1 MVSTVSDHQFCLM
14 SFNILYGGTYL
25 GQSLEQTV
33 AVIRLAQAD
42 IVVVCEQ
49 WGNAEPLADLLG
61 FTCHIVVAPPY
72 WQSVAV
78 LSRYPILEKFAN
90 GVRLELDSQQ
100 SACVFGVHLTSSP
113 YQPYRVRDKAY
124 SRKEEILDEARETRE
139 QELVDVL
146 SEVQPLIIAGERV
159 LLCGDFN
166 EPSHLDWTLASAR
179 KGRHF
184 GLEMAWPCSGRV
196 VDCGMKDAYR
206 AVFADVY
213 HHPGCTWTSA
223 PGLGVGGSE
232 RAEDE
237 VHDRID
243 FVYHAGPGL
252 DPISASIVGESSHE
266 ADLAVSPFPSD
277 HRAVAVK
284 YHLV

>member
-1 MVSTVSDHQFCLM
+1 MLEIPEHQFCLM
-14 SFNILYGGTYL
+14 SFNILYGGTHL
-25 GQSLEQTV
+25 GQSLEQTA

-42 IVVVCEQ
+42 IVVACEQ

-72 WQSVAV
+72 WKSVAV
-78 LSRYPILEKFAN
+78 LSRYPITETFAN
-90 GVRLELDSQQ
+90 GVRLELDLQQ
-100 SACVFGVHLTSSP
+100 SVCVFGVHLTSTP

-124 SRKEEILDEARETRE
+124 TKKEEILDEARETRE
-139 QELVDVL
+139 QELVVVL
-146 SEVQPLIIAGERV
+146 SEIRPLIEAGERV

-179 KGRHF
+179 EGHHF
-184 GLEMAWPCSGRV
+184 GLEMPWPCSKRV
-196 VDCGMKDAYR
+196 TESGMEDAYR
-206 AVFADVY
+206 VVFPDVCR
-213 HHPGCTWTSA
+213 HPGYTWTSV

-243 FVYHAGPGL
+243 FIYYAGLGL
-252 DPISASIVGESSHE
+252 EPRAASIVGENSRN
-266 ADLAVSPFPSD
+266 ADLVASPFPSD
-277 HRAVAVK
+277 HRAVTVI
-284 YHLV
+284 YQIS

>member
-1 MVSTVSDHQFCLM
+1 MLEKTEHQFCLM
-14 SFNILYGGTYL
+14 SFNILYGGTHL
-25 GQSLEQTV
+25 GQPLEQTA

-42 IVVVCEQ
+42 IVVACEQ

-72 WQSVAV
+72 WKSVAV
-78 LSRYPILEKFAN
+78 LSRYPITETFAN
-90 GVRLELDSQQ
+90 GVRLEMELQQ
-100 SACVFGVHLTSSP
+100 SVCVFGVHLTSTP

-124 SRKEEILDEARETRE
+124 TKKEEILDEARETRE
-139 QELVDVL
+139 QELVVVL
-146 SEVQPLIIAGERV
+146 SEIRPLIEAGERV

-179 KGRHF
+179 EGQHF
-184 GLEMAWPCSGRV
+184 GLEMLWPCSKRV
-196 VDCGMKDAYR
+196 TESGMEDAYR
-206 AVFADVY
+206 TVFPDVGQ
-213 HHPGCTWTSA
+213 HPGHTWTSV

-243 FVYHAGPGL
+243 FIYYAGLGL
-252 DPISASIVGESSHE
+252 EPRAASIVGENNRN
-266 ADLAVSPFPSD
+266 ADLVVSPFPSD
-277 HRAVAVK
+277 HRAVAVV
-284 YHLV
+284 YQIV

>member
-1 MVSTVSDHQFCLM
+1 VLEIPEHQFCLM
-14 SFNILYGGTYL
+14 SFNILYGGTHL
-25 GQSLEQTV
+25 GQSLEQTA

-42 IVVVCEQ
+42 IVVACEQ

-72 WQSVAV
+72 WKSVAV
-78 LSRYPILEKFAN
+78 LSRYPITETFAN
-90 GVRLELDSQQ
+90 GVRLELDLQQ
-100 SACVFGVHLTSSP
+100 SVCVFGVHLTSTP

-124 SRKEEILDEARETRE
+124 TKKEEILDEARETRE
-139 QELVDVL
+139 QELVVVL
-146 SEVQPLIIAGERV
+146 SEIRPLIEAGERV

-179 KGRHF
+179 EGHHF
-184 GLEMAWPCSGRV
+184 GLEMPWPCSKRV
-196 VDCGMKDAYR
+196 TESGMEDAYR
-206 AVFADVY
+206 VVFPDVCR
-213 HHPGCTWTSA
+213 HPGYTWTSV

-243 FVYHAGPGL
+243 FIYYAGLGL
-252 DPISASIVGESSHE
+252 EPRAASIVGENSRN
-266 ADLAVSPFPSD
+266 ADLVVSPFPSD
-277 HRAVAVK
+277 HRAVAVI
-284 YHLV
+284 YQII

>member
-1 MVSTVSDHQFCLM
+1 MLEIPEHQFCLM
-14 SFNILYGGTYL
+14 SFNILYGGTHL
-25 GQSLEQTV
+25 GQSLEQTA

-42 IVVVCEQ
+42 IVVACEQ

-72 WQSVAV
+72 WKSVAV
-78 LSRYPILEKFAN
+78 LSRYPITETFAN
-90 GVRLELDSQQ
+90 GVRLELDLQQ
-100 SACVFGVHLTSSP
+100 SVCVFGVHLTSTP

-124 SRKEEILDEARETRE
+124 TKKEEILDEARETRE
-139 QELVDVL
+139 QELVVVL
-146 SEVQPLIIAGERV
+146 SEIQPLIEAGERV

-179 KGRHF
+179 EGHHF
-184 GLEMAWPCSGRV
+184 GLEMPWPCSKRV
-196 VDCGMKDAYR
+196 TESGMEDAYR
-206 AVFADVY
+206 VVFPDVCR
-213 HHPGCTWTSA
+213 HPGYTWTSV

-243 FVYHAGPGL
+243 FIYYAGLGL
-252 DPISASIVGESSHE
+252 EPRAASIVGENSRN
-266 ADLAVSPFPSD
+266 ADLVVSPFPSD
-277 HRAVAVK
+277 HRAVAVI
-284 YHLV
+284 YQIV

>member
-1 MVSTVSDHQFCLM
+1 MLEIPEHQLCLM
-14 SFNILYGGTYL
+14 SFNILYGGTHL
-25 GQSLEQTV
+25 GQPLEQTA

-42 IVVVCEQ
+42 IVVACEQ

-78 LSRYPILEKFAN
+78 LSRYPILDTFAN
-90 GVRLELDSQQ
+90 GVRLELESRQ
-100 SACVFGVHLTSSP
+100 SACVFGVHLTSTP
-113 YQPYRVRDKAY
+113 YQPYQVRDKAY
-124 SRKEEILDEARETRE
+124 TSNEEILDEARKARE
-139 QELVDVL
+139 QELVVVL
-146 SEVQPLIIAGERV
+146 SEIQPLMEAGEKV

-166 EPSHLDWTLASAR
+166 EPSHLDWTQASAQE
-179 KGRHF
+179 GRHF
-184 GLEMAWPCSGRV
+184 GLEMSWPNSKRVTESG
-196 VDCGMKDAYR
+196 MEDAYR
-206 AVFADVY
+206 AVFPDVCR
-213 HHPGCTWTSA
+213 HPGYTWTSV

-232 RAEDE
+232 RAEHE

-252 DPISASIVGESSHE
+252 DPISASIIGENNRN
-266 ADLAVSPFPSD
+266 ADLVVSPFPSD

-284 YHLV
+284 YQII

>member
-1 MVSTVSDHQFCLM
+1 MLEIPEHQFCLM
-14 SFNILYGGTYL
+14 SFNILYGGTHL
-25 GQSLEQTV
+25 GQSLEQTA

-42 IVVVCEQ
+42 IVVACEQ

-72 WQSVAV
+72 WKSVAV
-78 LSRYPILEKFAN
+78 LSRYPITETFAN
-90 GVRLELDSQQ
+90 GVRLELDLQQ
-100 SACVFGVHLTSSP
+100 SVCVFGVHLTSTP

-124 SRKEEILDEARETRE
+124 TKKEEILDEARETRE
-139 QELVDVL
+139 QELVVVL
-146 SEVQPLIIAGERV
+146 SEIQPLIEAGERV

-179 KGRHF
+179 EGHHF
-184 GLEMAWPCSGRV
+184 GLEMPWPCSKRV
-196 VDCGMKDAYR
+196 TESGMEDAYR
-206 AVFADVY
+206 VVFPDVCR
-213 HHPGCTWTSA
+213 HPGYTWTSV

-243 FVYHAGPGL
+243 FIYYAGLGL
-252 DPISASIVGESSHE
+252 EPRAASIVGENSRN
-266 ADLAVSPFPSD
+266 ADLVVSPFPSD
-277 HRAVAVK
+277 HRAVAVI
-284 YHLV
+284 YQIS

>member
-1 MVSTVSDHQFCLM
+1 MLEIPEHQFCLM
-14 SFNILYGGTYL
+14 SFNILYGGTHL
-25 GQSLEQTV
+25 GQSLEQTA

-42 IVVVCEQ
+42 IVVACEQ

-72 WQSVAV
+72 WKSVAV
-78 LSRYPILEKFAN
+78 LSRYPITETFAN
-90 GVRLELDSQQ
+90 GVRLELDLQQ
-100 SACVFGVHLTSSP
+100 SVCVFGVHLTSTP

-124 SRKEEILDEARETRE
+124 TEIEEILNEARETRE
-139 QELVDVL
+139 QELVVVL
-146 SEVQPLIIAGERV
+146 SEIRPLIEAGERV

-179 KGRHF
+179 EGHHF
-184 GLEMAWPCSGRV
+184 GLEMPWPCSKRV
-196 VDCGMKDAYR
+196 TESGMEDAYR
-206 AVFADVY
+206 VVFPDVCR
-213 HHPGCTWTSA
+213 HPGYTWTSV

-243 FVYHAGPGL
+243 FIYYAGLGL
-252 DPISASIVGESSHE
+252 EPRAASIVGENSRN
-266 ADLAVSPFPSD
+266 ADLIVSPFPSD
-277 HRAVAVK
+277 HRAVAVI
-284 YHLV
+284 YQIS

>member
-1 MVSTVSDHQFCLM
+1 MLEIPEHQFCLM
-14 SFNILYGGTYL
+14 SFNILYGGTHL
-25 GQSLEQTV
+25 GQSLEQTA

-42 IVVVCEQ
+42 IVVACEQ

-72 WQSVAV
+72 WKSVAV
-78 LSRYPILEKFAN
+78 LSRYPITETFAN
-90 GVRLELDSQQ
+90 GVRLELDLQQ
-100 SACVFGVHLTSSP
+100 SVCVFGVHLTSTP

-124 SRKEEILDEARETRE
+124 TKKEEILDEARETRE

-146 SEVQPLIIAGERV
+146 SEIRPLIEAGERV

-179 KGRHF
+179 EGHHF
-184 GLEMAWPCSGRV
+184 GLEMPWPCSKRV
-196 VDCGMKDAYR
+196 TESGMEDAYR
-206 AVFADVY
+206 VVFPDVCR
-213 HHPGCTWTSA
+213 HPGYTWTSV

-243 FVYHAGPGL
+243 FIYYAGLGL
-252 DPISASIVGESSHE
+252 EPRAASIVGENSRN
-266 ADLAVSPFPSD
+266 ADLVVSPFPSD
-277 HRAVAVK
+277 HRAVAVI
-284 YHLV
+284 YQII

>member
-1 MVSTVSDHQFCLM
+1 VLEIPEHQFCLM
-14 SFNILYGGTYL
+14 SFNILYGGTHL
-25 GQSLEQTV
+25 GQSLEQTA

-42 IVVVCEQ
+42 IVVACEQ

-72 WQSVAV
+72 WKSVAV
-78 LSRYPILEKFAN
+78 LSRYPITETFAN
-90 GVRLELDSQQ
+90 GVRLELDLQQ
-100 SACVFGVHLTSSP
+100 SVCVFGVHLTSTP

-124 SRKEEILDEARETRE
+124 TKKEEILDEARETRE
-139 QELVDVL
+139 QELVVVL
-146 SEVQPLIIAGERV
+146 SEIRPLIEAGERV

-179 KGRHF
+179 EGHHF
-184 GLEMAWPCSGRV
+184 GLEMPWPCSKRV
-196 VDCGMKDAYR
+196 TESGMEDAYR
-206 AVFADVY
+206 VVFPDVCR
-213 HHPGCTWTSA
+213 HPGYTWTSV

-243 FVYHAGPGL
+243 FIYYAGLGL
-252 DPISASIVGESSHE
+252 EPRAASIVGENSRN
-266 ADLAVSPFPSD
+266 ADLIVSPFPSD
-277 HRAVAVK
+277 HRAVAVI
-284 YHLV
+284 YQIS

>member
-1 MVSTVSDHQFCLM
+1 MLEIPEHQFCLM
-14 SFNILYGGTYL
+14 SFNILYGGTHL
-25 GQSLEQTV
+25 GQSLEQTA

-42 IVVVCEQ
+42 IVVACEQ

-72 WQSVAV
+72 WKSVAV
-78 LSRYPILEKFAN
+78 LSRYPITETFAN
-90 GVRLELDSQQ
+90 GVRLELDLQQ
-100 SACVFGVHLTSSP
+100 SVCVFGVHLTSTP

-124 SRKEEILDEARETRE
+124 TKKEEILDEARETRE
-139 QELVDVL
+139 QELVVVL
-146 SEVQPLIIAGERV
+146 SEIRPLIEAGERV

-179 KGRHF
+179 EGHHF
-184 GLEMAWPCSGRV
+184 GLEMPWPCSKRV
-196 VDCGMKDAYR
+196 TESGMEDAYR
-206 AVFADVY
+206 VVFPDVCR
-213 HHPGCTWTSA
+213 HPGYTWTSV

-243 FVYHAGPGL
+243 FIYYAGLGL
-252 DPISASIVGESSHE
+252 EPRAASIVGENSRN
-266 ADLAVSPFPSD
+266 ADLVVSPFPSD

-284 YHLV
+284 YQII

>member
-1 MVSTVSDHQFCLM
+1 MLEIPEHQFCLM
-14 SFNILYGGTYL
+14 SFNILYGGTHL
-25 GQSLEQTV
+25 GQSLEQTA

-42 IVVVCEQ
+42 IVVACEQ

-72 WQSVAV
+72 WKSVAV
-78 LSRYPILEKFAN
+78 LSRYPITETFAN
-90 GVRLELDSQQ
+90 GVRLELDLQQ
-100 SACVFGVHLTSSP
+100 SVCVFGVHLTSTP

-124 SRKEEILDEARETRE
+124 TEIEEILDEARETRE
-139 QELVDVL
+139 QELVVVL
-146 SEVQPLIIAGERV
+146 SEIRPLIEAGERV

-179 KGRHF
+179 EGHHF
-184 GLEMAWPCSGRV
+184 GLEMPWPCSKRV
-196 VDCGMKDAYR
+196 TESGMEDAYR
-206 AVFADVY
+206 VVFPDVCR
-213 HHPGCTWTSA
+213 HPGYTWTSV

-243 FVYHAGPGL
+243 FIYYAGLGL
-252 DPISASIVGESSHE
+252 EPRAASIVGENSRN
-266 ADLAVSPFPSD
+266 ADLVVSPFPSD
-277 HRAVAVK
+277 HRAVAVI
-284 YHLV
+284 YQIS

>member
-1 MVSTVSDHQFCLM
+1 MLEIPEHQFCLM
-14 SFNILYGGTYL
+14 SFNILYGGTHL
-25 GQSLEQTV
+25 GQSLEQTA

-42 IVVVCEQ
+42 IVVACEQ

-72 WQSVAV
+72 WKSVAV
-78 LSRYPILEKFAN
+78 LSRYPITETFAN
-90 GVRLELDSQQ
+90 GVRLEMDLQQ
-100 SACVFGVHLTSSP
+100 SVCVFGVHLTSTP

-124 SRKEEILDEARETRE
+124 TKKEEILDEARETRE
-139 QELVDVL
+139 QELVVVL
-146 SEVQPLIIAGERV
+146 SEIRPLIEAGERV

-179 KGRHF
+179 EGHHF
-184 GLEMAWPCSGRV
+184 GLEMPWPCSKRV
-196 VDCGMKDAYR
+196 TESGMEDAYR
-206 AVFADVY
+206 VVFPDVCR
-213 HHPGCTWTSA
+213 HPGYTWTSV

-243 FVYHAGPGL
+243 FIYYAGLGL
-252 DPISASIVGESSHE
+252 EPRAASIVGENSRN
-266 ADLAVSPFPSD
+266 ADLVVSPFPSD
-277 HRAVAVK
+277 HRAVAVI
-284 YHLV
+284 YQII

>member
-1 MVSTVSDHQFCLM
+1 MLEIPEHQFCLM
-14 SFNILYGGTYL
+14 SFNILYGGTHL
-25 GQSLEQTV
+25 GQSLEQTA

-42 IVVVCEQ
+42 IVVACEQ

-72 WQSVAV
+72 WKSVAV
-78 LSRYPILEKFAN
+78 LSRYPITETFAN
-90 GVRLELDSQQ
+90 GVRLELDLQQ
-100 SACVFGVHLTSSP
+100 SVCVFGVHLTSTP

-124 SRKEEILDEARETRE
+124 TEIEEILDEARETRE

-146 SEVQPLIIAGERV
+146 SEIRPLIEAGERV
-159 LLCGDFN
+159 FLCGDFN

-179 KGRHF
+179 EGHHF
-184 GLEMAWPCSGRV
+184 GLEMPWPCSKRV
-196 VDCGMKDAYR
+196 TESGMEDAYR
-206 AVFADVY
+206 VVFPDVCR
-213 HHPGCTWTSA
+213 HPGYTWTSV

-243 FVYHAGPGL
+243 FIYYAGLGL
-252 DPISASIVGESSHE
+252 EPRAASIVGENSRN
-266 ADLAVSPFPSD
+266 ADLVVSPFPSD
-277 HRAVAVK
+277 HRAVAVI
-284 YHLV
+284 YQIS

>member
-1 MVSTVSDHQFCLM
+1 MLEIPEHQFCLM
-14 SFNILYGGTYL
+14 SFNILYGGTHL
-25 GQSLEQTV
+25 GQSLEQTA

-42 IVVVCEQ
+42 IVVACEQ

-72 WQSVAV
+72 WKSVAV
-78 LSRYPILEKFAN
+78 LSRYPITETFAN
-90 GVRLELDSQQ
+90 GVRLELDLQQ
-100 SACVFGVHLTSSP
+100 SVCVFGVHLTSTP

-124 SRKEEILDEARETRE
+124 TEIEEILDEARETRE

-146 SEVQPLIIAGERV
+146 SEIRPLIEAGERV
-159 LLCGDFN
+159 FLCGDFN

-179 KGRHF
+179 AGHHF
-184 GLEMAWPCSGRV
+184 GLEMPWPCSKRV
-196 VDCGMKDAYR
+196 TESGMEDAYR
-206 AVFADVY
+206 VVFPDVCR
-213 HHPGCTWTSA
+213 HPGYTWTSV

-243 FVYHAGPGL
+243 FIYYAGLGL
-252 DPISASIVGESSHE
+252 EPRAASIVGENNRN
-266 ADLAVSPFPSD
+266 ADLVVSPFPSD
-277 HRAVAVK
+277 HRAVAVI
-284 YHLV
+284 YQIV

>member
-1 MVSTVSDHQFCLM
+1 MLEKPDHQFCLM
-14 SFNILYGGTYL
+14 SFNILYGGTHL
-25 GQSLEQTV
+25 GQPLEQTA

-49 WGNAEPLADLLG
+49 WGNAGPLADLLG

-78 LSRYPILEKFAN
+78 LSRYPILDTFAN
-90 GVRLELDSQQ
+90 GVRLELESRQ
-100 SACVFGVHLTSSP
+100 SACVFGVHLTSTP
-113 YQPYRVRDKAY
+113 YQPYQVRDKAY
-124 SRKEEILDEARETRE
+124 TSNEEILDEARKARE
-139 QELVDVL
+139 QELVVVL
-146 SEVQPLIIAGERV
+146 SEIQPLMEAGERV

-166 EPSHLDWTLASAR
+166 EPSHLDWTKASAR
-179 KGRHF
+179 EGRHF
-184 GLEMAWPCSGRV
+184 GLEMSWPNSKRVTESG
-196 VDCGMKDAYR
+196 MEDAYR
-206 AVFADVY
+206 AVFPDVCR
-213 HHPGCTWTSA
+213 HPGYTWTSV

-232 RAEDE
+232 RAEHE

-252 DPISASIVGESSHE
+252 DPISASIIGENNRN
-266 ADLAVSPFPSD
+266 ADLVVSPFPSD

-284 YHLV
+284 YQII